1 MNAIYVLLTE
11 ASTSPA
17 IRSAIPLKMA
27 DQELL
32 LAFRRRL
39 RRKAILT
46 VIAAHAQL
54 PEAPDVNRLY
64 ELQERNVLAWVVW
77 RTADGPWLYDEEI
90 GALVTTTLD
99 VALGFIEAAREG
111 EKCSHT
117 STSVPG
123 QPARRVTWLGIFMR
137 RHQTSIDSS
146 LCCFCVTALVEQP

>member
-1 MNAIYVLLTE
+1 
-11 ASTSPA
+11 
-17 IRSAIPLKMA
+17 MA

-64 ELQERNVLAWVVW
+64 ELQERNVLTWVVW

-99 VALGFIEAAREG
+99 VALGFIEAARES

-123 QPARRVTWLGIFMR
+123 QPARRVTWLGIHAPPPNLHRQFSMLLLR
-137 RHQTSIDSS
+137 NCTGR
-146 LCCFCVTALVEQP
+146 TALTTPLR